1 MSKLPIIWEEYHY
14 LHYEKDSDWKWSVG
28 IVSTTIA
35 LISFMFANITFGFL
49 ILIGTAA
56 LLMHALQA
64 PKKLRFEINT
74 TGIRIDQEV
83 WSFSNLKAFWIED
96 NKEYHIPSRILF
108 ETEGS
113 IATMLS
119 LPLPIETNQQDIHDI
134 HEELVKI
141 LPEKKISESLFQK
154 VLEYIGF

>member
-14 LHYEKDSDWKWSVG
+14 VHYEKSSDWKWSVG
-28 IVSTTIA
+28 IVSVTIS
-35 LISFMFANITFGFL
+35 LISFMFANITFGVL
-49 ILIGTAA
+49 ILIGTAT

-64 PKKLRFEINT
+64 PKILRFEINT
-74 TGIRIDQEV
+74 TGIRIDQET
-83 WSFSNLKAFWIED
+83 WSFSTLKSFWIED

-108 ETEGS
+108 QTDGM

-119 LPLPIETNQQDIHDI
+119 LPLPIETDQKDIHDI

-141 LPEKKISESLFQK
+141 LPEKRISESIFQK
-154 VLEYIGF
+154 ILEYLGF